1 MLRKIEVA
9 VQDTCPGQSV
19 SGDRCQL
26 VLEDRSK
33 AEALVHTYAGVSRH
47 TCHRQRDRA
56 VKADLKRARAKE
68 RSAICAGQ
76 RSGSCHRFSK
86 QEMTDQMKKM
96 KTKKALGAGGV
107 CTEHL
112 LHLGPLG
119 QDALLRLINLSW
131 RSVQVPSNWGRAVII
146 PILKAGKDPQD
157 FSSYRP
163 ISLTSHVA
171 KLMERME
178 AARLMHLLDRDT
190 TPGPNKWASGKDA
203 LPRTT

>member
-1 MLRKIEVA
+1 MLRKMEGA
-9 VQDTCPGQSV
+9 VQVTCPGQSE
-19 SGDRCQL
+19 SGDLGQL
-26 VLEDRSK
+26 VVENRSK
-33 AEALVHTYAGVSRH
+33 AEALVCTYAIVSRY
-47 TCHRQRDRA
+47 TRKRDRA

-96 KTKKALGAGGV
+96 KTKKALGADGV

-112 LHLGPLG
+112 LHLGPLA
-119 QDALLRLINLSW
+119 QDALLRLISLSW
-131 RSVQVPSNWGRAVII
+131 PSTKVPFNWRRAVII
-146 PILKAGKDPQD
+146 PIPKAVKDPQD
-157 FSSYRP
+157 VSSYRP

>member
-1 MLRKIEVA
+1 MLRKMEGA
-9 VQDTCPGQSV
+9 VQVTCPGQSV
-19 SGDRCQL
+19 SGDRGQL
-26 VLEDRSK
+26 VVENRSK
-33 AEALVHTYAGVSRH
+33 AEALVCTYAIVSRY
-47 TCHRQRDRA
+47 TRQRKCDRA
-56 VKADLKRARAKE
+56 VKAILKRARAKPC
-68 RSAICAGQ
+68 ICASQ
-76 RSGSCHRFSK
+76 RSEACQAFSK

-96 KTKKALGAGGV
+96 RTKKAPGVDGV

-119 QDALLRLINLSW
+119 QDALLRLINLLW
-131 RSVQVPSNWGRAVII
+131 RSVQVPSNWGTAVII
-146 PILKAGKDPQD
+146 PIPKAGKDPQD